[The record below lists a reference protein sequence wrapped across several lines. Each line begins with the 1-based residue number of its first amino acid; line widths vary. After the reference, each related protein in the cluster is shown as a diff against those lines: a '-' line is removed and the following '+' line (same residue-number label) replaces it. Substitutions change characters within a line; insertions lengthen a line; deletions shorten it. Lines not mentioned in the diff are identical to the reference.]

1 MFENHDQSFQRIF
14 SFGKTGKKW
23 NAAPRHIVAGPKPL
37 NYTIFKALAKK
48 DGSRKQ
54 LHPWQVSKVSQLQY
68 YLVKVLQ
75 VNEFFT
81 RLKNARRFPSFGTF
95 INNEMLQNFEG
106 KITAWYMEF

>member
-1 MFENHDQSFQRIF
+1 MLPH
-14 SFGKTGKKW
+14 
-23 NAAPRHIVAGPKPL
+23 AGPKPL

-48 DGSRKQ
+48 DSSRKQ

-68 YLVKVLQ
+68 YLVKILQ

-106 KITAWYMEF
+106 ENYGLVHGILGDLLRFRKALLL